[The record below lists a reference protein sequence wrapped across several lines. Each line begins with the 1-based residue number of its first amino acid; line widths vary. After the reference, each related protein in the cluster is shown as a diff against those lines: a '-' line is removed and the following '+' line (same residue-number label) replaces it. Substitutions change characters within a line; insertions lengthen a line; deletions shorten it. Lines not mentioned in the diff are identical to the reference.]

1 MLKRTANSIPTDI
14 LLVAKI
20 QTPPRRVSPA
30 QTEKIMKKT

>member
-1 MLKRTANSIPTDI
+1 MLKRIANSIPTDI

-20 QTPPRRVSPA
+20 QMPPRRVRPA

>member
-20 QTPPRRVSPA
+20 QMPPRRVSPA